1 MGSRMLPQAFGP
13 QDKESGMKQNLFA
26 KLCYLHRQMK
36 RSNVKLF
43 EEYGLTPIQFHALSI
58 IRSAQERGETARPKD
73 VENGTNLRPSAV
85 SSMLTTLEKRGF
97 VARRQD
103 EADARQKCLEL
114 TPEGMKASDDD
125 KSHLDEC
132 DEVIQSALTDEE
144 QEEFDTLLNK
154 IIVQINGQEDL
165 W

>member
-1 MGSRMLPQAFGP
+1 
-13 QDKESGMKQNLFA
+13 MKRNLFA

-36 RSNVKLF
+36 RTNEKLF
-43 EEYGLTPIQFHALSI
+43 EEYDLTPIQFHALSI
-58 IRSAQERGETARPKD
+58 IRNAQERGEKARPKD

-85 SSMLTTLEKRGF
+85 STMLTTLEKKGYVVRK
-97 VARRQD
+97 QH
-103 EADARQKCLEL
+103 EADARQKYLEL
-114 TPEGMKASDDD
+114 TEKGFKASDDD

-132 DEVIQSALTDEE
+132 DEVIQTALSEKE

>member
-1 MGSRMLPQAFGP
+1 
-13 QDKESGMKQNLFA
+13 MKQNLFA

-36 RSNVKLF
+36 RSNEKLF
-43 EEYGLTPIQFHALSI
+43 EEYSLTPIQFHALSI
-58 IRSAQERGETARPKD
+58 IRNAQERGERARQKD

-85 SSMLTTLEKRGF
+85 SSMLTTLEKRGY
-97 VARRQD
+97 VVRKQD
-103 EADARQKCLEL
+103 ETDARLKYLEL
-114 TPEGMKASDDD
+114 TEMGVQASEDD

-132 DEVIQSALTDEE
+132 DEVIQSALSEEE